1 MKDAAEAREVKGRGH
16 WAAACAANNPADP
29 RPRGRTMRGWSA
41 ACLHSCDFRALSPA
55 PWRALTALRARL
67 ARSVSVCDM
76 DAAVQGLHKRKGSAV
91 DQLMDGFD
99 GKAARAGLE
108 EAPEQQVGG
117 SCVLS
122 LACSGAQTRP
132 GVLSNRCTTGNRSP
146 PCRRSA

>member
-1 MKDAAEAREVKGRGH
+1 MQPHAQPTFPPIPARAAEP
-16 WAAACAANNPADP
+16 CAAGALPACIP
-29 RPRGRTMRGWSA
+29 ATSV
-41 ACLHSCDFRALSPA
+41 LSPLLLGELSPLCA
-55 PWRALTALRARL
+55 PRL

-132 GVLSNRCTTGNRSP
+132 GVLSNRCTTGNRWP
-146 PCRRSA
+146 PCCRSA